1 VPPRELVSR
10 AIDAGARLVSK
21 KVELARAEI
30 QADLA
35 AEVGTAKMLAGAA
48 VGLVLGISVMLL
60 AAIAALVLWVPTW
73 LVATAFG
80 LLFLGLS
87 GLLGYA
93 GWKRRIGAPLRI
105 TQASMKKDVQWAKRR
120 IA

>member
-1 VPPRELVSR
+1 M
-10 AIDAGARLVSK
+10 DAGARLVWK
-21 KVELARAEI
+21 RIELARAEV

-35 AEVGTAKMLAGAA
+35 AELGAAKMLAGAA

-60 AAIAALVLWVPTW
+60 AAIAALVLWVPNW

-80 LLFLGLS
+80 LVFLAGS

-93 GWKRRIGAPLRI
+93 GWKRRVGVPLRM
-105 TQASMKKDVQWAKRR
+105 TQASLQKDVQWAERR